1 MASVDYFLKIDGI
14 EGESQDSKHKNEI
27 QIESFSFGET
37 NSGTASLGGG
47 FGAGKVVMNDFH
59 FTMTVNKAT
68 PKLFQACASGEHIK
82 SAVLVARKAGKDQQE
97 FLKWTFNEV
106 MVSSF
111 QHGGS
116 QGDVVPVDQISL
128 NFAKVQVEYKAQK
141 PDGTLDGA
149 IKAGWDQ
156 KANKA
161 ATA

>member
-1 MASVDYFLKIDGI
+1 MAAVDYFLKIDGI

-37 NSGTASLGGG
+37 NSGTAALGGG

-97 FLKWTFNEV
+97 FLKWTFTDV
-106 MVSSF
+106 MVTSY

-116 QGDVVPVDQISL
+116 QGDVIPVDQISL
-128 NFAKVQVEYKAQK
+128 NFAKVEIEYKEQK
-141 PDGTLDGA
+141 ADGSLAGA
-149 IKAGWDQ
+149 IKGGWDLKQ
-156 KANKA
+156 NKA
-161 ATA
+161 AAA